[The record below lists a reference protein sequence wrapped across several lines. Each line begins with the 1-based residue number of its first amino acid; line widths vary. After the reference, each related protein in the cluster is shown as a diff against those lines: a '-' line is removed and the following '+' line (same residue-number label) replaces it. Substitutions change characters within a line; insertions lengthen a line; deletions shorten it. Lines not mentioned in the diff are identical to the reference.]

1 MKKGG
6 LHPPFFMVERSYSIR
21 RKNLTIQKT
30 FDIDP
35 NTTITNLI
43 DFLSQHSATLIS
55 INPQQS
61 LPLPS
66 ITISFPKSQL
76 KNIQKILN

>member
-1 MKKGG
+1 
-6 LHPPFFMVERSYSIR
+6 MVYNVLERLYSIR
-21 RKNLTIQKT
+21 RKKLTIQKT
-30 FDIDP
+30 FDINP
-35 NTTITNLI
+35 NSTITNLI

-55 INPQQS
+55 INPQPS

-76 KNIQKILN
+76 KNIQKILK

>member
-6 LHPPFFMVERSYSIR
+6 LHPPFFMVERLKFKW
-21 RKNLTIQKT
+21 RKNMTLTKT

-35 NTTITNLI
+35 NSTITDLI

-55 INPQQS
+55 INPQPS

-66 ITISFPKSQL
+66 ITISFPQSQL

>member
-1 MKKGG
+1 M
-6 LHPPFFMVERSYSIR
+6 
-21 RKNLTIQKT
+21 TIQKPSVFYEKT

>member
-1 MKKGG
+1 
-6 LHPPFFMVERSYSIR
+6 MVYNVLERLYSIR

-55 INPQQS
+55 NNPQPS